1 MSRRGRP
8 PLDRSDSSVRVCVTV
23 PSRRYDALDRDA
35 GVARVSI
42 PELIR
47 RSLERDAREKKYLNS
62 VYRVRRP

>member
-8 PLDRSDSSVRVCVTV
+8 PLDRTDPSVRVCVTV

-35 GVARVSI
+35 GAARVSI

-47 RSLERDAREKKYLNS
+47 RSLERDARQKKYLKS
-62 VYRVRRP
+62 VFPIRRP